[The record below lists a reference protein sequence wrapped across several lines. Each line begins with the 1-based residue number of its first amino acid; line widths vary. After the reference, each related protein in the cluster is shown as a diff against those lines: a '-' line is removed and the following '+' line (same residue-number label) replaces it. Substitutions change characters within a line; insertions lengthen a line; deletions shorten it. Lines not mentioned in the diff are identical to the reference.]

1 VAAPRACNASLL
13 TASQVRW
20 RAGRRPPYDA
30 PVRLVA
36 SDLDGTLLLPDRTLS
51 ARTVRVLREVVE
63 AGIVLVLVSA
73 RPPRTLREVAEA
85 LQAKGLAICCNGALI
100 YDLDGAAIVQH
111 WPCPPEVVQALVR
124 QLREAAPGVSF
135 AVEQGLAF
143 GCETGYAA
151 WYPRVWS
158 DAPEVPDVLDLL
170 TQPVTKMIVR
180 HPTMHRD
187 EMLTLIQTLGGDA
200 ILATHSGAPFVEI
213 SAGGIGKAAALA
225 WLAASLGIE
234 RQDVVAFGDMP
245 NDLAMLEWASRGV
258 AVANAHPAV
267 LAAAD
272 EVTLAHTDDGVAV
285 TLERMLRER
294 QASLGGRVR

>member
-1 VAAPRACNASLL
+1 
-13 TASQVRW
+13 
-20 RAGRRPPYDA
+20 
-30 PVRLVA
+30 VRLVA

-51 ARTVRVLREVVE
+51 PRTVQVLREIVE
-63 AGIVLVLVSA
+63 AGVVLVMVSA
-73 RPPRTLREVAEA
+73 RPPRTVREVAEM

-100 YDLDGAAIVQH
+100 YDLDGASIVQH
-111 WPCPPEVVQALVR
+111 WPCPPEIIQALVR

-151 WYPRVWS
+151 WYPRVWNN
-158 DAPEVPDVLDLL
+158 APEVSDVLELL

-180 HPTMHRD
+180 HPTVHRD

-200 ILATHSGAPFVEI
+200 VLATHSGAPFVEV

-225 WLAASLGIE
+225 WLAASLGID
-234 RQDVVAFGDMP
+234 RHDVVAFGDMP
-245 NDLAMLEWASRGV
+245 NDLAMLEWAGRGV
-258 AVANAHPAV
+258 AVANAHPTV

-272 EVTLAHTDDGVAV
+272 EVTLAHTEDGVAI
-285 TLERMLRER
+285 TLERMLQQRTPGR
-294 QASLGGRVR
+294 AHLLGGTGRAMPPEATERAQPPGGRIG